1 MDLLAERYTA
11 AERAARLR
19 AESLR
24 AGLHSAARLL
34 RARGA
39 RRVWLFG
46 SLLPGGVPHADS
58 DVDLAVEGL
67 PAVGLMRTLLDLE
80 ALLGAEVDL
89 VRLEEAGDGLRAQI
103 AADGLEIDVTP

>member
-1 MDLLAERYTA
+1 MDLLAERYAA
-11 AERAARLR
+11 AERAAHLR

-24 AGLHSAARLL
+24 TRLHLAAGLL

-39 RRVWLFG
+39 RHVWLFG

-67 PAVGLMRTLLDLE
+67 AADGLMRTLVDLE

-89 VRLEEAGDGLRAQI
+89 VRLEEASERMRATI
-103 AADGLEIDVTP
+103 AADGIEIDVTD